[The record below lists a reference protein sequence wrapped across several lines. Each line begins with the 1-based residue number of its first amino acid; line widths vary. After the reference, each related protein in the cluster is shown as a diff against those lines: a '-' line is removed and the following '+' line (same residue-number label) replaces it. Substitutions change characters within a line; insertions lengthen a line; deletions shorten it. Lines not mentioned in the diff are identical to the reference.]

1 MDVASFQNHITA
13 IVNIRN
19 ICSRNGIL
27 FDHNQPMG
35 VKKIP
40 NDLYRIKTRNQ
51 TNLNAS
57 ISVVFNVLS
66 TISQNKVNDLK
77 IQLDKLITENMEI
90 PELCEIIETKIGYEI
105 I

>member
-1 MDVASFQNHITA
+1 
-13 IVNIRN
+13 
-19 ICSRNGIL
+19 
-27 FDHNQPMG
+27 MG